1 MRLKG
6 AQIFFE
12 CLKKEGVE
20 VIFGFPGGSVLDIYH
35 ELPKSGIRHI
45 LVRHEQGAAHMA
57 DGYARASGRVGV
69 CLVTSGPGATNTVTG
84 IATAN
89 MDSIPMVVFT
99 GQVPT
104 AMIGDDAFQEVDII
118 GITRPCTKHSYLV
131 KDVNDLAP
139 TIKEAFYLARK
150 GRPGPV
156 VVDLPKDMIQS
167 ETEFRYPRGEP
178 AIPGYRP
185 TYEVNMGQV
194 KKAYESI
201 KHSKRPVI
209 YAGGGV
215 IHSRAAEELL
225 RFAELLQIPVTNTLM
240 GLGSFPAV
248 VPSLAGKTR
257 THSLSVMNLIRTHG
271 TFPGPGGKIVL
282 HPLWLGM
289 LGMHGTYRANMAVSN
304 SDLLIAIG
312 ARFDDR
318 VTGKVAGFAPDAK
331 KIQIDIDPT
340 SMGKTVPV
348 DTRIVGDCRDALQK
362 LIQLAET
369 DPIKGLD
376 GVRAPWLEQT
386 RKWEEAHPLS
396 YRQGGNLIK
405 PQFVIEKIYEVC
417 NGDAIITTEV
427 GQNQMWAAQFFHFTR
442 PRTFLTSGG
451 LGTMGYGLP
460 AAIGAQAAFPDR
472 LVVDI
477 AGDGSIQ
484 MNIQELI
491 TAVCNDLPV
500 KVAILR
506 NQYLGMVRQWQ
517 ELFYARNYSG
527 TCLDGGRT
535 PDFVK
540 LAEAYG
546 AVGLRA
552 TKRDEVEAVI
562 REAFAVRRP
571 VLMDFVVDPEEGVYP
586 IVPPGKT
593 LSQMELRDH
602 DKRSEKRSREQF
614 PGGSACITPWE
625 ANADKK

>member
-12 CLKKEGVE
+12 CLKKEHVE

-35 ELPKSGIRHI
+35 EMPKAGIRHI

-57 DGYARASGRVGV
+57 DGYARATGRVGV

-84 IATAN
+84 VATAN
-89 MDSIPMVVFT
+89 MDSIPIVVFT

-131 KDVNDLAP
+131 KNVNDLAQ

-167 ETEFRYPRGEP
+167 EAEFRYPSGEP
-178 AIPGYRP
+178 VLPGYRP
-185 TYEVNMGQV
+185 TYEVNMRQV
-194 KKAYESI
+194 KKAYDSI

-215 IHSRAAEELL
+215 ILSRASEELL
-225 RFAELLQIPVTNTLM
+225 RFAELMQIPVTNTLM

-248 VPSLAGKTR
+248 VP
-257 THSLSVMNLIRTHG
+257 
-271 TFPGPGGKIVL
+271 GPGGSKQP

-289 LGMHGTYRANMAVSN
+289 LGMHGTYRANMAITH
-304 SDLLIAIG
+304 SDLLIAVG

-318 VTGKVAGFAPDAK
+318 VTGKVAGFAPCAT

-362 LIQLAET
+362 LIQLAES
-369 DPIKGLD
+369 DPVE
-376 GVRAPWLEQT
+376 GVGEARSSWSNQI
-386 RKWEEAHPLS
+386 RKWEREHPLS
-396 YRQGGNLIK
+396 YDQGKDTIK
-405 PQFVIEKIYEVC
+405 PQFVIEKIFEVC

-427 GQNQMWAAQFFHFTR
+427 GQHQMWAAQFFHFTH

-484 MNIQELI
+484 MNMQELS
-491 TAVCNDLPV
+491 TAVCNGLPV

-506 NQYLGMVRQWQ
+506 NHYLGMVRQWQ

-527 TCLDGGRT
+527 TCLDGNRS

-540 LAEAYG
+540 LAEAHG

-552 TKRDEVEAVI
+552 TKPEEVEAVI
-562 REAFAVRRP
+562 REAFAVKRP

-593 LSQMELRDH
+593 LSQMV
-602 DKRSEKRSREQF
+602 SERER
-614 PGGSACITPWE
+614 GSTMSSEEQAGSGLPD
-625 ANADKK
+625 ALPA